1 MVLWLKPRK
10 SRSSP
15 ELNPETHKNRNLTAD
30 YGGFFVDLFSFIC
43 NLYNCK
49 GILMKE
55 EPEPDSSIR
64 KINRHAQFAL
74 INHEKYKYNDLCI
87 LFMDGT
93 CLWRDGNIQVGL
105 HKYPMSRITKFMV
118 KRRYNKLYH
127 KENNFLHA
135 VFRHL
140 VMTST
145 VSGLVLIGM
154 SVGKTNKENNNQIK
168 PATTVQNTYEQTQS
182 QVNNLCDSITKFQSR

>member
-1 MVLWLKPRK
+1 
-10 SRSSP
+10 
-15 ELNPETHKNRNLTAD
+15 
-30 YGGFFVDLFSFIC
+30 
-43 NLYNCK
+43 
-49 GILMKE
+49 MKTD
-55 EPEPDSSIR
+55 PEPDSSIR

-154 SVGKTNKENNNQIK
+154 SIGKTNKENNNQIK